1 MKTDPRAYSWT
12 LTEELAETAG
22 TQGLDAHDL
31 YIYVCGLQK
40 AKGDPGLPD
49 NCSEDFVELVD
60 PDYITRWA
68 QNNVIYRNG
77 GPGSKTVKNYNH
89 LRYHGKYMTA
99 KELSEL
105 TGIRQNTI
113 YVYWAKVNKD
123 PTAFDLKIDRRLSRY
138 GKAEPDEVI
147 DDTWEV
153 AEES

>member
-22 TQGLDAHDL
+22 TQGLDTHDL
-31 YIYVCGLQK
+31 YMYV
-40 AKGDPGLPD
+40 
-49 NCSEDFVELVD
+49 VELVD

-105 TGIRQNTI
+105 TGLRQNTI

-138 GKAEPDEVI
+138 GKAETDEVI
-147 DDTWEV
+147 DETWEV
-153 AEES
+153 AEE